1 MLREVMASP
10 AGQVVDP
17 NKDQEDGDPYVLA
30 LALQLRRAGE
40 DVCVVTDDHREHA
53 DHTSMVSACDHLSL
67 AWCRLAGFLDQV
79 QARDVAAQVSGP
91 RTDPLPRSAQD
102 PLF

>member
-53 DHTSMVSACDHLSL
+53 DHTSMVSAWDHLSL